1 MDCIG
6 CIGGMIF
13 TSLDAIGV
21 DAELPSIESCTDGS
35 ISRPYTILSLDSRP
49 LNIPG
54 GLLQMAM
61 AMDHHMDKQQIYT
74 PDASLVKSDQAWS
87 LRWNTG
93 DIPHRRMATGH
104 YDLIATFSCDKGH
117 MTNVSCMSVCKH
129 ATTPRIV
136 NVSWL
141 YQLERTSV
149 YAMPVSSQL

>member
-21 DAELPSIESCTDGS
+21 DTELSSIESCTDGS

-49 LNIPG
+49 LNKPG

-87 LRWNTG
+87 LWWNTG
-93 DIPHRRMATGH
+93 DIPHR
-104 YDLIATFSCDKGH
+104 
-117 MTNVSCMSVCKH
+117 
-129 ATTPRIV
+129 
-136 NVSWL
+136 
-141 YQLERTSV
+141 
-149 YAMPVSSQL
+149 